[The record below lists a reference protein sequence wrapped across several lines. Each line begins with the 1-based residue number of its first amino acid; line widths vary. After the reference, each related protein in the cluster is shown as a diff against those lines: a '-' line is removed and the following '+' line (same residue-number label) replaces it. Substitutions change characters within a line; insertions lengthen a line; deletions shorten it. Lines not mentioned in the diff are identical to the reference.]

1 MTTILAKRRFLI
13 ALGIPLMILCMLMSG
28 VAVDHDVHTNKA
40 DVLNGIRVGH
50 VPSNSSRPSNGTI
63 SALKER
69 PAMTYTGYSRP
80 GYELPL
86 AKGIPLRIMALGAST
101 TRGDSPVEV
110 DNNGF
115 RRPLRQRLT
124 ALGHKVNFVGNDRLG
139 NMTDNDIVAGPGA
152 QVHIIHEFAKQ
163 YTAKSKPNLILVN
176 AGTNDCLV
184 HVDID
189 NFYKRYDALVQ
200 YLLMASHKATI
211 VIATLLPTWNTW
223 FNGREDVFRVNPQ
236 LRRLVKIYQK
246 QGLPVV
252 LAEMQGPD
260 GIQDENLAEDGMH
273 PAKPGYEMMATKIFE
288 AILEADARGFL
299 QHAEPVSWIPDDG
312 EEQRQNEEG
321 YHRWYQQQH
330 EADTAWKNH
339 EESEM
344 AKMEAALEVMRQ
356 QRKASG

>member
-1 MTTILAKRRFLI
+1 MCIMDSLPTNHLLPHI
-13 ALGIPLMILCMLMSG
+13 GMLMSG

-69 PAMTYTGYSRP
+69 PAMTYTGYNRP
-80 GYELPL
+80 GYEIPF

-163 YTAKSKPNLILVN
+163 FTAKSKPNLILVN

-260 GIQDENLAEDGMH
+260 GIQDENLAEDGKYPRLVPLLCSH
-273 PAKPGYEMMATKIFE
+273 
-288 AILEADARGFL
+288 D
-299 QHAEPVSWIPDDG
+299 
-312 EEQRQNEEG
+312 
-321 YHRWYQQQH
+321 
-330 EADTAWKNH
+330 
-339 EESEM
+339 
-344 AKMEAALEVMRQ
+344 
-356 QRKASG
+356 